1 MYQPTMN
8 AISEIDYI
16 KYSETQ
22 VDRETGKCDKLLKI
36 INTLHLPLL
45 IDAVQYVRNHYC
57 GRGLRDF
64 SYALL
69 FTAHA
74 LYPDTVIYI
83 LKTFVNSPIGCWK
96 DVRNYAKY
104 YRKYSPIVDAAT
116 LQTILEIY
124 NTRLLVD
131 WEFFENN
138 PCESTR
144 KCMSFAAKYVPR
156 ENKDPQFFEILVA
169 NWFCISPTLVNSWHR
184 MTYRKMVSNL
194 NKALDTAEIRMCAGD
209 WTNIQP
215 QNIPCAAF
223 AMHADSLPGKS
234 QHLADYYESVK
245 IPYYY
250 LMNPWQIIRKLLQ
263 NPKDERTIEK
273 MNRFWQEYT
282 LHNNSSQ
289 NIPCDYYIPVLDLS
303 PSMHFDQDILSKSI
317 VNALCLAAKSH
328 FGNRILTFSQ
338 KIVWIDLSNCPLNV
352 ALERILGVTV
362 NVQGCFCCVK
372 SIVLEGLTQSGMIE
386 ADLEKVKISLISNA
400 TEDIPCASV
409 CKK

>member
-1 MYQPTMN
+1 MN
-8 AISEIDYI
+8 AFSEIDFI

-22 VDRETGKCDKLLKI
+22 VNRETGKCDKLLKI
-36 INTLHLPLL
+36 IDTLHLPLL

-57 GRGLRDF
+57 GRGMRDF

-69 FTAHA
+69 YTAHA
-74 LYPDTVIYI
+74 YYPDTVFYI

-104 YRKYSPIVDAAT
+104 YRNYSPGNVAT
-116 LQTILEIY
+116 LETILEIY
-124 NTRLLVD
+124 NTRLCID
-131 WEFFENN
+131 CDFYENN

-144 KCMSFAAKYVPR
+144 KCLSFAAKYVPR

-169 NWFCISPTLVNSWHR
+169 NWFQTSLTVVTSWHR

-194 NKALDTAEIRMCAGD
+194 NKALDTVEIRMCAGD
-209 WTNIQP
+209 WANIQP

-223 AMHADSLPGKS
+223 AMYADSLPSKS

-245 IPYYY
+245 IPYHY
-250 LMNPWQIIRKLLQ
+250 LTNPWQIIRKLLQ

-273 MNRFWQEYT
+273 MNMFWQEYAVSNKST
-282 LHNNSSQ
+282 AD
-289 NIPCDYYIPVLDLS
+289 IPCDYYIPVLDLS
-303 PSMHFDQDILSKSI
+303 PSMHFNQDNLYKSI
-317 VNALCLAAKSH
+317 ATALCLASKSH

-338 KIVWIDLSNCPLNV
+338 KIVWIDLSNCLLNV
-352 ALERILGVTV
+352 ALERILGATV
-362 NVQGCFCCVK
+362 NVQGCFGCVK
-372 SIVLEGLTQSGMIE
+372 SIVLEGLKQSGMIE

-400 TEDIPCASV
+400 TEDTPCASV